1 MNELE
6 GLLSAERESTGG
18 GTKKGEKVLDLVF
31 REEGQ
36 NWVCRKK
43 KCAVILFFF
52 LNKHK

>member
-43 KCAVILFFF
+43 KMCGYFIFF
-52 LNKHK
+52 LK

>member
-31 REEGQ
+31 SEEGQ
-36 NWVCRKK
+36 NWVYRKK
-43 KCAVILFFF
+43 MYGYFFF
-52 LNKHK
+52 